1 MSKSRIKNLV
11 IYKNPVERLEG
22 RKARHIYRVSILSIK
37 EFLLLHL
44 AAQVGEKK
52 RQIHNQ

>member
-37 EFLLLHL
+37 EFLLLRL